1 MYYHACILITMKV
14 WHMPCGSVMTT
25 VCETVLKCFSELS
38 KSISSCFNWLP
49 CDTSIKRYFG
59 EVYSARID
67 QAHQSFSQQRSK
79 IIGQRKKGCGRVKP
93 ELHWPLSLQVVVC
106 STEAKGAKEKERRAQ
121 DWTFPLN
128 LIPLQGLRSY
138 LRGHA
143 LQSPHSP

>member
-1 MYYHACILITMKV
+1 MWLICVLSWMYFNYNES
-14 WHMPCGSVMTT
+14 GSVMTT

-79 IIGQRKKGCGRVKP
+79 IIGQREKGSGRVKP

-106 STEAKGAKEKERRAQ
+106 STEAKEKERRAQ
-121 DWTFPLN
+121 DWAFPLN